1 MLSAPHDLSPCLRP
15 GDEVTYLGGRPW
27 EDRTGRSRWA
37 EFYLVLHRAGGAWTE
52 ICGAGGAWTEVS
64 DAGGAWTRVSGTG
77 GAWTHLYRVAPGAR
91 LELVLVHALEG
102 DARAE
107 LRELFFAGGSTP

>member
-37 EFYLVLHRAGGAWTE
+37 EFYLVLHRAGGAWTH
-52 ICGAGGAWTEVS
+52 VS
-64 DAGGAWTRVSGTG
+64 RAG

-91 LELVLVHALEG
+91 LELVLVRALDG

-107 LRELFFAGGSTP
+107 LREYFFSGGRAR

>member
-15 GDEVTYLGGRPW
+15 GDEVTHLGGRPW

-37 EFYLVLHRAGGAWTE
+37 EFYLVLHRAGGAW
-52 ICGAGGAWTEVS
+52 GQVS
-64 DAGGAWTRVSGTG
+64 DAGGACTRLPGAES
-77 GAWTHLYRVAPGAR
+77 AWTHLYRVAPGAR
-91 LELVLVHALEG
+91 LELVLVRALEG

-107 LRELFFAGGSTP
+107 LRAFFFSGGRTR